1 MVYNQFRFTRNV
13 LALTWRQR
21 ISRKLSTK
29 LLVETNRR
37 YYNQAFIENDIEAWE
52 VRARVSWR
60 PFRKWKLDLDYSY
73 ENARGRAVDQPG
85 ETPETSNNGDPS
97 YIRDLYRVGITHGPK
112 LKKLFFH
119 QVQFVALYM
128 DYYYPTQRDLFEDP
142 FHVGRRDQVY
152 KFTLTFRR
160 YLSKQLYVDIAGR
173 YSQRIVTSPYYG
185 DVSLDKDYDQRR
197 VWVAFNYRF

>member
-1 MVYNQFRFTRNV
+1 MWLPGGSAHGRSPTS
-13 LALTWRQR
+13 RQS
-21 ISRKLSTK
+21 I
-29 LLVETNRR
+29 
-37 YYNQAFIENDIEAWE
+37 
-52 VRARVSWR
+52 
-60 PFRKWKLDLDYSY
+60 
-73 ENARGRAVDQPG
+73 NASP
-85 ETPETSNNGDPS
+85 
-97 YIRDLYRVGITHGPK
+97 
-112 LKKLFFH
+112 FH

-173 YSQRIVTSPYYG
+173 YSQRVVTSPYYG